1 MVAPLVIQLPPQ
13 TARLVLHPL
22 TDPLGDEDMWTFR
35 VELHDE
41 GINAETTA
49 TVARF
54 DNPPLTTYL
63 RELKEAWQGW
73 PGVRTWRSFEQE
85 LRLDACHDGLGHVT
99 LRVTLRPPAQP
110 YADEAW
116 SAQIAFVIEAGE
128 QMTGLVD
135 AITAH
140 IRAEC
145 QIG

>member
-1 MVAPLVIQLPPQ
+1 MLPVESPLVIQLPPQ

-22 TDPLGDEDMWTFR
+22 VDPYGDEDMGTFR

-41 GINAETTA
+41 GIAAETTA
-49 TVARF
+49 TIARF

-63 RELKEAWQGW
+63 RKLKEAWQGW
-73 PGVRTWRSFEQE
+73 PGVRTWRSFDDE

-99 LRVTLRPPAQP
+99 LRVTLRPAGQP

-116 SAQIAFVIEAGE
+116 SAQIVFLVEAGE

-135 AITAH
+135 VITTH
-140 IRAEC
+140 LQAE
-145 QIG
+145 